1 MAFIPDPIVILNLI
15 LCIVILIIGY
25 AAYSKSSDINA
36 LLIGIA
42 FGLFGLSHL
51 TTLFGLTQVP
61 DFILAIL
68 RLAGYV
74 LVAWALYRYFRK

>member
-1 MAFIPDPIVILNLI
+1 MQR
-15 LCIVILIIGY
+15 
-25 AAYSKSSDINA
+25 YSKNSDINA

-61 DFILAIL
+61 DFFLAIL
-68 RLAGYV
+68 RLYGYV

>member
-61 DFILAIL
+61 DFFLAIL
-68 RLAGYV
+68 RLTGYV